1 MGVGSDQKEKLKN
14 KDNIQKIIQDIT
26 IQKEKANKIDD
37 NNNSLETNTDNNDKK
52 IEDDVDK
59 QDKDNEEVNK
69 VNNKENNQ
77 KEIVNEN
84 IDNNIVKEDKD
95 KINDIIKENNK
106 VNDITINGINSNE
119 NNNEEALLIFKNRIK
134 NKNINADTYKRLM
147 KNKTDIS
154 LKTSNSKRSIRKTVI
169 DAKNKLGLKP
179 ENSFLSLYSFYHTK
193 DLLSEYENLK
203 LSKKKSKIN
212 MFNCLNRTNSI
223 NSIYDKERIK
233 MELSKVKKEIES
245 INVDI
250 LNCKK
255 LKEKFEN
262 RFNANKKIIEKILNI
277 DVKDIDNSNDNDIGI
292 KDITK
297 NNNKN
302 NLEKS
307 EGNISDNT
315 NIYLTALNIGKY
327 KNDEGQFEKEIIIN
341 NQNENLNK
349 NENEEN
355 KDNENE
361 NDQNKSFDVIKK
373 LNSASRAHSKI
384 KKKRRRYRMKSVNS
398 LILGLK
404 KETSYFDSS
413 IESKNKLIEEKK
425 NDGRVNSFL
434 KLNKKIYDK
443 NKDLEQ
449 LEIKMNSLHNNLL
462 EIEKKIEITLIK
474 AQKAFN
480 EQKRLN
486 KVIDCNKSTKEKK
499 EKEIELFLIEKD
511 NLNKKIKILEDEHK
525 SIIKKN
531 QEKKDYKKKLENDIK
546 FDEEIFIEKNK
557 EEKEINN
564 LDNKKNIIKKD
575 IVKNEIIIQKL
586 KKKITSSL
594 EVIDNYLTYMKKT
607 KLINK
612 NKEKKENI
620 ENETKKCKNEN
631 GFEHV
636 KHIKINQEIINN
648 KLRKKI
654 IELLEEFKN
663 KSEKNK
669 KLKEELDVI
678 KMEYQKTIVNKN

>member
-1 MGVGSDQKEKLKN
+1 MGVGGDQKEKLKN

-26 IQKEKANKIDD
+26 IQKEMANKIDD
-37 NNNSLETNTDNNDKK
+37 NNNSLATNTDNNDKK
-52 IEDDVDK
+52 IEDEVDK
-59 QDKDNEEVNK
+59 QSKANK
-69 VNNKENNQ
+69 EGNKANNKENNE
-77 KEIVNEN
+77 KENKI
-84 IDNNIVKEDKD
+84 IDNNKVNEDKD
-95 KINDIIKENNK
+95 KINYIITENNNA
-106 VNDITINGINSNE
+106 NDNNITDINCNE
-119 NNNEEALLIFKNRIK
+119 NNNEEALLIFKNRMK

-179 ENSFLSLYSFYHTK
+179 ENSFRSLYSFYHTK
-193 DLLSEYENLK
+193 DVLSEYENLK
-203 LSKKKSKIN
+203 LSKKMSKIN

-233 MELSKVKKEIES
+233 MELSNVKKEIES
-245 INVDI
+245 LNVDI
-250 LNCKK
+250 LNYKI

-262 RFNANKKIIEKILNI
+262 RFMANKKIIEKILNI
-277 DVKDIDNSNDNDIGI
+277 EVKDMDNEGDIGS
-292 KDITK
+292 KDIT
-297 NNNKN
+297 KN

-307 EGNISDNT
+307 EGNINNNS
-315 NIYLTALNIGKY
+315 NIYLTALDIGKY

-341 NQNENLNK
+341 NK
-349 NENEEN
+349 NENNNDKEN
-355 KDNENE
+355 EVKKDNENE
-361 NDQNKSFDVIKK
+361 NEHNNNFDIINK

-384 KKKRRRYRMKSVNS
+384 KKKRKYRIKSVNS

-404 KETSYFDSS
+404 RETSYFDSS

-425 NDGRVNSFL
+425 NDERVNSFL
-434 KLNKKIYDK
+434 KLNTTLYDK
-443 NKDLEQ
+443 NKELEQ
-449 LEIKMNSLHNNLL
+449 LEKKMNSLHNNLL
-462 EIEKKIEITLIK
+462 EIDKKIEIALIK
-474 AQKAFN
+474 TQKAFN
-480 EQKRLN
+480 EQNRLN
-486 KVIDCNKSTKEKK
+486 KVIDYNKSTKEKK
-499 EKEIELFLIEKD
+499 EQEIELFLKEKD
-511 NLNKKIKILEDEHK
+511 NLNKKLKILEDDHK
-525 SIIKKN
+525 NIIKIN

-557 EEKEINN
+557 EEKEVNN

-586 KKKITSSL
+586 KNKITNSL
-594 EVIDNYLTYMKKT
+594 EVIDNYMTYMKKT

-612 NKEKKENI
+612 NKEKKECV
-620 ENETKKCKNEN
+620 ENEIKKYKNEN
-631 GFEHV
+631 GYEYA

-663 KSEKNK
+663 KNEKNK
-669 KLKEELDVI
+669 KLKEELDII
-678 KMEYQKTIVNKN
+678 KMEYQKTVVNKN

>member
-1 MGVGSDQKEKLKN
+1 MGVGGDQKEKLKN

-26 IQKEKANKIDD
+26 IQKEMANKIDD

-52 IEDDVDK
+52 IEDEVDK
-59 QDKDNEEVNK
+59 QSKANK
-69 VNNKENNQ
+69 EGNKANNKENNE
-77 KEIVNEN
+77 KENKI
-84 IDNNIVKEDKD
+84 IDNNKVNEDKD
-95 KINDIIKENNK
+95 KINYIITENNNA
-106 VNDITINGINSNE
+106 NDNNITDINCNE
-119 NNNEEALLIFKNRIK
+119 NNNEEALLIFKNRMK

-179 ENSFLSLYSFYHTK
+179 ENSFRSLYSFYHTK
-193 DLLSEYENLK
+193 DVLSEYENLK
-203 LSKKKSKIN
+203 LSKKMSKIN

-233 MELSKVKKEIES
+233 MELSNVKKEIES
-245 INVDI
+245 LNVDI
-250 LNCKK
+250 LNYKI

-262 RFNANKKIIEKILNI
+262 RFMANKKIIEKILNI
-277 DVKDIDNSNDNDIGI
+277 EVKDMDNEGDIGS
-292 KDITK
+292 KDIT
-297 NNNKN
+297 KN

-307 EGNISDNT
+307 ERNINNNS
-315 NIYLTALNIGKY
+315 NIYLTALDIGKY

-341 NQNENLNK
+341 NK
-349 NENEEN
+349 NENNKDKEN
-355 KDNENE
+355 EVKKDNENE
-361 NDQNKSFDVIKK
+361 NEHNNNFDIINK

-384 KKKRRRYRMKSVNS
+384 KKKRKYRIKSVNS

-404 KETSYFDSS
+404 RETSYFDSS

-425 NDGRVNSFL
+425 NDERVNSFL
-434 KLNKKIYDK
+434 KLNTTLYDK
-443 NKDLEQ
+443 NKELEQ
-449 LEIKMNSLHNNLL
+449 LEKKMNSLHNNLL
-462 EIEKKIEITLIK
+462 EIDKKIEIALIK
-474 AQKAFN
+474 TQKAFN
-480 EQKRLN
+480 EQNRLN
-486 KVIDCNKSTKEKK
+486 KVIDYNKSTKEKK
-499 EKEIELFLIEKD
+499 EQEIELFLKEKD
-511 NLNKKIKILEDEHK
+511 NLNKKLKILEDDHK
-525 SIIKKN
+525 NIIKIN

-557 EEKEINN
+557 EEKEVNN

-586 KKKITSSL
+586 KNKITNSL
-594 EVIDNYLTYMKKT
+594 EVIDNYMTYMKKT

-612 NKEKKENI
+612 NKEKKECV
-620 ENETKKCKNEN
+620 ENEIKKYKNEN
-631 GFEHV
+631 GYEYA

-663 KSEKNK
+663 KNEKNK
-669 KLKEELDVI
+669 KLKEELDII
-678 KMEYQKTIVNKN
+678 KMEYQKTVVNKN

>member
-1 MGVGSDQKEKLKN
+1 MGVGGYQKEKLKN

-26 IQKEKANKIDD
+26 IQKEMANKKDD

-52 IEDDVDK
+52 IEDEVDK
-59 QDKDNEEVNK
+59 QSKANEEGNKANNKEDNEKDNKSIDNNKDNE
-69 VNNKENNQ
+69 NNDKINNIITENDNA
-77 KEIVNEN
+77 
-84 IDNNIVKEDKD
+84 IDNNITD
-95 KINDIIKENNK
+95 
-106 VNDITINGINSNE
+106 INSNE
-119 NNNEEALLIFKNRIK
+119 NNNEEALLIFKNRMK

-179 ENSFLSLYSFYHTK
+179 ENSFRSLYSFYHTK
-193 DLLSEYENLK
+193 DMLSEYENLK
-203 LSKKKSKIN
+203 LSKKMSKIN

-233 MELSKVKKEIES
+233 MELSNVKKEIES
-245 INVDI
+245 LNVDI
-250 LNCKK
+250 LNYKI

-262 RFNANKKIIEKILNI
+262 RFMANKKIIEKILNI
-277 DVKDIDNSNDNDIGI
+277 EVKDIDNDDEIGS

-297 NNNKN
+297 NNDKN
-302 NLEKS
+302 IFEKS
-307 EGNISDNT
+307 EGNIDDNN
-315 NIYLTALNIGKY
+315 NIYLTELDIGKY
-327 KNDEGQFEKEIIIN
+327 KNDEGQFEKEIIN
-341 NQNENLNK
+341 NK
-349 NENEEN
+349 NENNKEKEN
-355 KDNENE
+355 EIKKDNENE
-361 NDQNKSFDVIKK
+361 NDHNKNFDDIKK

-384 KKKRRRYRMKSVNS
+384 KKKRKYRIKSVNS

-404 KETSYFDSS
+404 RETSYFDSS

-425 NDGRVNSFL
+425 NDERVNSFL
-434 KLNKKIYDK
+434 KLNTTLYDK
-443 NKDLEQ
+443 NKELEQ
-449 LEIKMNSLHNNLL
+449 LEKKMNSLHNNLL
-462 EIEKKIEITLIK
+462 EIDKKIEIILIK
-474 AQKAFN
+474 TQKAFN
-480 EQKRLN
+480 EQNRLN
-486 KVIDCNKSTKEKK
+486 KVIDYNKSTKEKK
-499 EKEIELFLIEKD
+499 EQEIELFLIEKD
-511 NLNKKIKILEDEHK
+511 NLNKKLKILEDEHK
-525 SIIKKN
+525 NIIKIN

-557 EEKEINN
+557 EEKEVNN

-586 KKKITSSL
+586 KNKITNSL
-594 EVIDNYLTYMKKT
+594 EVIGNYMTYIKKT

-612 NKEKKENI
+612 NKEKKECV
-620 ENETKKCKNEN
+620 ENEIKKYKNEN
-631 GFEHV
+631 GYEYT

-663 KSEKNK
+663 KNEKNK
-669 KLKEELDVI
+669 KLKEELDII
-678 KMEYQKTIVNKN
+678 KMEYQKTVVHKN

>member
-1 MGVGSDQKEKLKN
+1 MGVGGDQKEKLKN

-26 IQKEKANKIDD
+26 IQKEMANKIDD

-52 IEDDVDK
+52 IEDEVDK
-59 QDKDNEEVNK
+59 QSKANK
-69 VNNKENNQ
+69 EGNKANNKENNE
-77 KEIVNEN
+77 KENKI
-84 IDNNIVKEDKD
+84 IDNNKVNEDKD
-95 KINDIIKENNK
+95 KINYIITENNNA
-106 VNDITINGINSNE
+106 NDNNITDINCNE
-119 NNNEEALLIFKNRIK
+119 NNNEEALLIFKNRMK

-179 ENSFLSLYSFYHTK
+179 ENSFRSLYSFYHTK
-193 DLLSEYENLK
+193 DVLSEYENLK
-203 LSKKKSKIN
+203 LSKKMSKIN

-233 MELSKVKKEIES
+233 MELSNVKKEIES
-245 INVDI
+245 LNVDI
-250 LNCKK
+250 LNYKI

-262 RFNANKKIIEKILNI
+262 RFMANKKIIEKILNI
-277 DVKDIDNSNDNDIGI
+277 EVKDMDNEGDIGS
-292 KDITK
+292 KDIT
-297 NNNKN
+297 KN

-307 EGNISDNT
+307 EGNINNNS
-315 NIYLTALNIGKY
+315 NIYLTALDIGKY

-341 NQNENLNK
+341 NK
-349 NENEEN
+349 NENNNDKEN
-355 KDNENE
+355 EVKKDNENE
-361 NDQNKSFDVIKK
+361 NEHNNNFDIINK

-384 KKKRRRYRMKSVNS
+384 KKKRKYRIKSVNS

-404 KETSYFDSS
+404 RETSYFDSS

-425 NDGRVNSFL
+425 NDERVNSFL
-434 KLNKKIYDK
+434 KLNTTLYDK
-443 NKDLEQ
+443 NKELEQ
-449 LEIKMNSLHNNLL
+449 LEKKMNSLHNNLL
-462 EIEKKIEITLIK
+462 EIDKKIEIALIK
-474 AQKAFN
+474 TQKAFN
-480 EQKRLN
+480 EQNRLN
-486 KVIDCNKSTKEKK
+486 KVIDYNKSTKEKK
-499 EKEIELFLIEKD
+499 EQEIELFLKEKD
-511 NLNKKIKILEDEHK
+511 NLNKKLKILEDDHK
-525 SIIKKN
+525 NIIKIN

-557 EEKEINN
+557 EEKEVNN

-586 KKKITSSL
+586 KNKITNSL
-594 EVIDNYLTYMKKT
+594 EVIDNYMTYMKKT

-612 NKEKKENI
+612 NKEKKECV
-620 ENETKKCKNEN
+620 ENEIKKYKNEN
-631 GFEHV
+631 GYEYA

-663 KSEKNK
+663 KNEKNK
-669 KLKEELDVI
+669 KLKEELDII
-678 KMEYQKTIVNKN
+678 KMEYQKTVVNKN

>member
-1 MGVGSDQKEKLKN
+1 MGVGGDQKEKLKN

-26 IQKEKANKIDD
+26 IQKEMTNKIDD

-52 IEDDVDK
+52 IEDEVDK
-59 QDKDNEEVNK
+59 QSKANK
-69 VNNKENNQ
+69 EGNKANNKENNE
-77 KEIVNEN
+77 KENKI
-84 IDNNIVKEDKD
+84 IDNNKVNEDKD
-95 KINDIIKENNK
+95 KINYIITENNNA
-106 VNDITINGINSNE
+106 NDNNITDINCNE
-119 NNNEEALLIFKNRIK
+119 NNNEEALLIFKNRMK

-179 ENSFLSLYSFYHTK
+179 ENSFRSLYSFYHTK
-193 DLLSEYENLK
+193 DVLSEYENLK
-203 LSKKKSKIN
+203 LSKKMSKIN

-233 MELSKVKKEIES
+233 MELSNVKKEIES
-245 INVDI
+245 LNVDI
-250 LNCKK
+250 LNYKI

-262 RFNANKKIIEKILNI
+262 RFMANKKIIEKILNI
-277 DVKDIDNSNDNDIGI
+277 EVKDMDNEGDIGS
-292 KDITK
+292 KDIT
-297 NNNKN
+297 KN

-307 EGNISDNT
+307 EGNINNNS
-315 NIYLTALNIGKY
+315 NIYLTALDIGKY

-341 NQNENLNK
+341 NK
-349 NENEEN
+349 NENNKDKEN
-355 KDNENE
+355 EVKKDNENE
-361 NDQNKSFDVIKK
+361 NEHNNNFDIINK

-384 KKKRRRYRMKSVNS
+384 KKKRKYRIKSVNS

-404 KETSYFDSS
+404 RETSYFDSS

-425 NDGRVNSFL
+425 NDERVNSFL
-434 KLNKKIYDK
+434 KLNTTLYDK
-443 NKDLEQ
+443 NKELEQ
-449 LEIKMNSLHNNLL
+449 LEKKMNSLHNNLL
-462 EIEKKIEITLIK
+462 EIDKKIEIALIK
-474 AQKAFN
+474 TQKAFN
-480 EQKRLN
+480 EQNRLN
-486 KVIDCNKSTKEKK
+486 KVIDYNKSTKEKK
-499 EKEIELFLIEKD
+499 EQEIELFLKEKD
-511 NLNKKIKILEDEHK
+511 NLNKKLKILEDDHK
-525 SIIKKN
+525 NIIKIN

-557 EEKEINN
+557 EEKEVNN

-586 KKKITSSL
+586 KNKITNSL
-594 EVIDNYLTYMKKT
+594 EVIDNYMTYMKKT

-612 NKEKKENI
+612 NKEKKECV
-620 ENETKKCKNEN
+620 ENEIKKYKNEN
-631 GFEHV
+631 GYEYA

-663 KSEKNK
+663 KNEKNK
-669 KLKEELDVI
+669 KLKEELDII
-678 KMEYQKTIVNKN
+678 KMEYQKTVVNKN

>member
-1 MGVGSDQKEKLKN
+1 MGVGGDQKEKLKN

-26 IQKEKANKIDD
+26 IQKEMANKIDD

-52 IEDDVDK
+52 IEDEVDK
-59 QDKDNEEVNK
+59 QSKANK
-69 VNNKENNQ
+69 EGNKANNKEN
-77 KEIVNEN
+77 KEKEN
-84 IDNNIVKEDKD
+84 KIIDNNKVNEDKD
-95 KINDIIKENNK
+95 KINYIITENNNA
-106 VNDITINGINSNE
+106 NDNNITDINCNE
-119 NNNEEALLIFKNRIK
+119 NNNEEALLIFKNRMK

-179 ENSFLSLYSFYHTK
+179 ENSFRSLYSFYHTK
-193 DLLSEYENLK
+193 DVLSEYENLK
-203 LSKKKSKIN
+203 LSKKMSKIN

-233 MELSKVKKEIES
+233 MELSNVKKEIES
-245 INVDI
+245 LNVDI
-250 LNCKK
+250 LNYKI

-262 RFNANKKIIEKILNI
+262 RFMANKKIIEKILNI
-277 DVKDIDNSNDNDIGI
+277 EVKDMDNEGDIGS
-292 KDITK
+292 KDIT
-297 NNNKN
+297 KN

-307 EGNISDNT
+307 EGNINNNS
-315 NIYLTALNIGKY
+315 NIYLTALDIGKY

-341 NQNENLNK
+341 NK
-349 NENEEN
+349 NENNNDKEN
-355 KDNENE
+355 EVKKDNENE
-361 NDQNKSFDVIKK
+361 NEHNNNFDIINK

-384 KKKRRRYRMKSVNS
+384 KKKRKYRIKSVNS

-404 KETSYFDSS
+404 RETSYFDSS

-425 NDGRVNSFL
+425 NDERVNSFL
-434 KLNKKIYDK
+434 KLNTTLYDK
-443 NKDLEQ
+443 NKELEQ
-449 LEIKMNSLHNNLL
+449 LEKKMNSLHNNLL
-462 EIEKKIEITLIK
+462 EIDKKIEIALIK
-474 AQKAFN
+474 TQKAFN
-480 EQKRLN
+480 EQNRLN
-486 KVIDCNKSTKEKK
+486 KVIDYNKSTKEKK
-499 EKEIELFLIEKD
+499 EQEIELFLKEKD
-511 NLNKKIKILEDEHK
+511 NLNKKLKILEDDHK
-525 SIIKKN
+525 NIIKIN

-557 EEKEINN
+557 EEKEVNN

-586 KKKITSSL
+586 KNKITNSL
-594 EVIDNYLTYMKKT
+594 EVIDNYMTYMKKT

-612 NKEKKENI
+612 NKEKKECV
-620 ENETKKCKNEN
+620 ENEIKKYKNEN
-631 GFEHV
+631 GYEYA

-663 KSEKNK
+663 KNEKNK
-669 KLKEELDVI
+669 KLKEELDII
-678 KMEYQKTIVNKN
+678 KMEYQKTVVNKN